1 MEIQLSDFLI
11 KGIGILIISVIL
23 GGFILGIFYL
33 TRLLI
38 KIKKLNQ
45 PEIFKY
51 YFLMLLCI
59 LIMTAS
65 WLLNMGWYR
74 IILTW
79 LAFPII
85 HLVLF
90 IIING
95 KILLKLFCSKAL
107 KVYTLLSYVS
117 YLLFYLMLPDGGDI
131 GTMYVLFNLLHNNTV
146 AYIAGVLSVTSFF
159 AHIVFTV
166 FQLIEIRRLKHISK

>member
-33 TRLLI
+33 THLLI

-45 PEIFKY
+45 PGIIKY

-131 GTMYVLFNLLHNNTV
+131 GTMYVIFSLLHNNTV

>member
-11 KGIGILIISVIL
+11 KGIGILILSVIL

-45 PEIFKY
+45 PRIIKY

-131 GTMYVLFNLLHNNTV
+131 GTMYILFSLFHNNTV

>member
-1 MEIQLSDFLI
+1 MEIQLSNLLI
-11 KGIGILIISVIL
+11 NGIGILILSTIT
-23 GGFILGIFYL
+23 GGLIWGIICL
-33 TRLLI
+33 IRLLF
-38 KIKKLNQ
+38 KLKKLNR

-51 YFLMLLCI
+51 YFLMIMCI
-59 LIMTAS
+59 LIMAAS

-131 GTMYVLFNLLHNNTV
+131 GTMYILFSLFHNNTV

-166 FQLIEIRRLKHISK
+166 FQFIEIRRLKHISK